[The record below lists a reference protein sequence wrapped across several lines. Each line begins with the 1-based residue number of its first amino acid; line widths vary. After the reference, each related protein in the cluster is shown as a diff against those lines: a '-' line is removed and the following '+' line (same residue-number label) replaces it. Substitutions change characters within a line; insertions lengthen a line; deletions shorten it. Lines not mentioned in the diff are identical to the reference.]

1 MSRVVIGVTQF
12 PPNGVYCRA
21 SYGEMQAVTSDFPVL
36 VPTQMG
42 PVRGNYRCLGRSRDI
57 LSFRRNFLFTPLVYR
72 LLECCTGQVV
82 HLGQQP

>member
-1 MSRVVIGVTQF
+1 MSRVVIGVTQS

-36 VPTQMG
+36 ASGQVG
-42 PVRGNYRCLGRSRDI
+42 LDRGNYRCFSRSRDI
-57 LSFRRNFLFTPLVYR
+57 LSFRRNFSFSPLVYR
-72 LLECCTGQVV
+72 LSECWAGQVV